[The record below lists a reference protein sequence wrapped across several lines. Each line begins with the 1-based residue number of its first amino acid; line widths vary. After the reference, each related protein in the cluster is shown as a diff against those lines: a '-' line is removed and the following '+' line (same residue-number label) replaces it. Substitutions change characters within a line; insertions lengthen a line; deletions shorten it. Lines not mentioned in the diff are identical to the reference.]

1 MIVLP
6 SVLNGEELRL
16 MREFLDNAHFEDG
29 KLTAPGAAAKKNEQ
43 AARDKDPQ
51 ALSTLDAV
59 VSEALSRHELF
70 RAYAWP
76 RRLSAA
82 LYARYDPGMHYGAHV
97 DAPLMGGS
105 PQMRSD
111 ISITIFL
118 NEPSEYDGGEL
129 AVDFG
134 SGVVQ
139 QAKLPAGDAV
149 VYSTTMVHQVRP
161 ITRGRRLVAV
171 LWAQSY
177 ARDPRVREA
186 LFDLRAGVG
195 SLRAKAPAAVEVR
208 LLEKTLN
215 NLERY
220 FAEA

>member
-6 SVLNGEELRL
+6 DVLNGEELRL
-16 MREFLDNAHFEDG
+16 IREFLDEAEFEDG
-29 KLTAPGAAAKKNEQ
+29 KLTAPDTTAKNNEQ
-43 AARDKDPQ
+43 ASRGKDPKGI
-51 ALSTLDAV
+51 STLDAV
-59 VSEALSRHELF
+59 VAEALSRHELF

-97 DAPLMGGS
+97 DAPLMGAT

-111 ISITIFL
+111 VSITIFL
-118 NEPSEYDGGEL
+118 NEPTDYEGGEL
-129 AVDFG
+129 ALDLG
-134 SGVVQ
+134 GGAVQ
-139 QAKLPAGDAV
+139 QVKLPAGHAV

-161 ITRGRRLVAV
+161 VTRGRRLVAV
-171 LWAQSY
+171 LWAQSH
-177 ARDPRVREA
+177 ARDPRVRES
-186 LFDLRAGVG
+186 LFDLRAALE
-195 SLRAKAPAAVEVR
+195 SLRAKTSDAIEVR
-208 LLEKTLN
+208 LLEKTIN